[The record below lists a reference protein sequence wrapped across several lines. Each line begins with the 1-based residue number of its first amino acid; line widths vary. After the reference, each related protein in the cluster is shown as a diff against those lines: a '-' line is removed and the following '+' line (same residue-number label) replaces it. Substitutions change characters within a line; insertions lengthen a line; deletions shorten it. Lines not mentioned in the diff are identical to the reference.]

1 MNGTRRIIHITLG
14 TFFLILGAIGI
25 FVPLLPTTPFWL
37 LTCWFYVRSSE
48 RLYNRVMSNRYFGPH
63 IKGFVE
69 DKAIPL
75 RSKII
80 TIAIMWLSTIIT
92 SLLLVGY
99 WWVKAL
105 LGLISI
111 GSHGISSLILL
122 KRMNNL
128 FIHRITGVIP
138 LLSLSI
144 VALLLYR
151 SSFKASSKLIPRASA
166 TPLP

>member
-1 MNGTRRIIHITLG
+1 MNGTRRIIYITLG

-69 DKAIPL
+69 DKAISL

-80 TIAIMWLSTIIT
+80 TIAIMWSYDHHF
-92 SLLLVGY
+92 SFASRLLVGESFVRAY
-99 WWVKAL
+99 QYR
-105 LGLISI
+105 GL
-111 GSHGISSLILL
+111 
-122 KRMNNL
+122 MAY
-128 FIHRITGVIP
+128 P
-138 LLSLSI
+138 LLS
-144 VALLLYR
+144 YEKR
-151 SSFKASSKLIPRASA
+151 MR
-166 TPLP
+166 

>member
-1 MNGTRRIIHITLG
+1 MNGTRRIIYITLG

-48 RLYNRVMSNRYFGPH
+48 KLYNRVMSNRYFGPH
-63 IKGFVE
+63 
-69 DKAIPL
+69 PL

-111 GSHGISSLILL
+111 GVSWHILSYPT
-122 KRMNNL
+122 K
-128 FIHRITGVIP
+128 
-138 LLSLSI
+138 
-144 VALLLYR
+144 
-151 SSFKASSKLIPRASA
+151 KE
-166 TPLP
+166 

>member
-1 MNGTRRIIHITLG
+1 MVSSKSRNIRLADERDETYHIHYVRNV
-14 TFFLILGAIGI
+14 FLILGAIGI

-48 RLYNRVMSNRYFGPH
+48 KLYNRVMSNRYFGPH

-111 GSHGISSLILL
+111 GVSLHILSYPT
-122 KRMNNL
+122 K
-128 FIHRITGVIP
+128 
-138 LLSLSI
+138 
-144 VALLLYR
+144 
-151 SSFKASSKLIPRASA
+151 KE
-166 TPLP
+166 

>member
-1 MNGTRRIIHITLG
+1 MNGTRRIIYITLG

-25 FVPLLPTTPFWL
+25 FVPLHPTTPFWL

-48 RLYNRVMSNRYFGPH
+48 KLYNRVMSNRYFGPH

-111 GSHGISSLILL
+111 GVSWHILSYPT
-122 KRMNNL
+122 K
-128 FIHRITGVIP
+128 
-138 LLSLSI
+138 
-144 VALLLYR
+144 
-151 SSFKASSKLIPRASA
+151 KE
-166 TPLP
+166 

>member
-1 MNGTRRIIHITLG
+1 MNGTRRIIYITLG

-80 TIAIMWLSTIIT
+80 TIAIMWLSTIIS

-105 LGLISI
+105 FGLSVS

-122 KRMNNL
+122 KKNE
-128 FIHRITGVIP
+128 ITCSSIG
-138 LLSLSI
+138 LLGLSLF
-144 VALLLYR
+144 YR
-151 SSFKASSKLIPRASA
+151 FLS
-166 TPLP
+166 